1 MLVLSRK
8 EGESIELIGLG
19 VTIRVESIRGNR
31 IQIGIEAPKSVKV
44 MRSELLIEP
53 DDRAKSA

>member
-8 EGESIELIGLG
+8 EGESIELVGLD

-44 MRSELLIEP
+44 MRSELIDP